1 MDRQCWLTSENIEPF
16 TITLS
21 NDAGERVVVGYDKGA
36 NNYFIDR
43 SNSGK
48 VSFEK
53 GFSGIHTAPRLRE
66 GGNFDLIL
74 IIDEASVEL
83 FADKGLSVMTEVFF
97 PNSRFSAI
105 NVEFKNNFRIKSM
118 TYDPLKSIW

>member
-1 MDRQCWLTSENIEPF
+1 MKTATQIYKWEGKLNGPAMLRLTSENIEPF

-83 FADKGLSVMTEVFF
+83 FARSRIICNRREEKSLEEFEDS
-97 PNSRFSAI
+97 NS
-105 NVEFKNNFRIKSM
+105 N
-118 TYDPLKSIW
+118 L